1 MCMEL
6 LGRLATSELPLTEA
20 NPAVIDRLRVLEAA
34 GHIRVLIPPAHFDCD
49 DCLRQ
54 DAVTVFEILPAGWKA
69 LSVGAPDEMLRRFHR
84 HGHGAPNSLASPPG
98 SAAPGLD
105 LANEVLSH
113 RRRGRGQCRGAA
125 SEAEPANCL
134 LAYRLPNE
142 VRRPA

>member
-54 DAVTVFEILPAGWKA
+54 DAATVFEILPAGWKA
-69 LSVGAPDEMLRRFHR
+69 LSMGAPDENASPLSSPRPRR
-84 HGHGAPNSLASPPG
+84 PKLASI
-98 SAAPGLD
+98 AAW
-105 LANEVLSH
+105 LS
-113 RRRGRGQCRGAA
+113 GT
-125 SEAEPANCL
+125 
-134 LAYRLPNE
+134 
-142 VRRPA
+142 RPRSGE